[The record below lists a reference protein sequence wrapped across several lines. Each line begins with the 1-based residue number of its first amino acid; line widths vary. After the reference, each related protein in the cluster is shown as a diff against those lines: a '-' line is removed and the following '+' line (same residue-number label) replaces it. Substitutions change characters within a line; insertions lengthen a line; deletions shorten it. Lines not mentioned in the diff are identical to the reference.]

1 MLGAVLGNL
10 QGQVAGIDDILP
22 DAVDFVAEH
31 ECVLAAGLAGEVRA
45 EFLRMDGL
53 LHRHQRVAFGPQ
65 GGDGVHRVVEM
76 LPRNGILGAQGR
88 FPDLGGGRNGR
99 NAAQEDPVDAEGVGG
114 PEGGADVVRAA
125 DVVQD
130 YDEPGSGKP
139 LIFSRRDTAQF
150 DVQQFSVT
158 HIRKVKKKGVYLWM
172 QRPVRAEK

>member
-1 MLGAVLGNL
+1 MLGAVLGNFQRL
-10 QGQVAGIDDILP
+10 VAGVHDVLP
-22 DAVDFVAEH
+22 DTIDFIAEDKR
-31 ECVLAAGLAGEVRA
+31 VFPARLAEEILAQFPG
-45 EFLRMDGL
+45 MDRL